1 MEEQQ
6 LITRCR
12 DGDREAQRQVFE
24 LAADRV
30 FRLLHRMTGSTDEAS
45 DLTQEVFI
53 RVFTHMHQF
62 RGDCSLTTWIH
73 RIAVNLALAAA
84 RRARL
89 ERKLFTQLREDSS
102 ENGTAKS
109 EARLDLQ
116 EALGRLEE
124 EDRAILLLRY
134 DERLDYR
141 TIAEALHC
149 PMGTVASRLNR
160 ARGQLKHLLD
170 PGYGRREENLC
181 VKHQTHGNGA
191 RLFLDK
197 RAATVERDSA
207 FHCPTSD
214 DAKLGGRRP

>member
-6 LITRCR
+6 LIARCR
-12 DGDREAQRQVFE
+12 EGDREAQRQVFE

-30 FRLLHRMTGSTDEAS
+30 FRLFHRMTGNADEAS
-45 DLTQEVFI
+45 DLTQDVFI
-53 RVFTHMHQF
+53 RVFTRMHQF

-89 ERKLFTQLREDSS
+89 ERGLFIQPREDSS

-109 EARLDLQ
+109 EARLDVQ

-134 DERLDYR
+134 DEGLDYR
-141 TIAEALHC
+141 TIAEALQC

-160 ARGQLKHLLD
+160 ARIQLKHLLN
-170 PGYGRREENLC
+170 PGYGRLEENLC

-191 RLFLDK
+191 RLFLDE
-197 RAATVERDSA
+197 RAATVERDAA
-207 FHCPTSD
+207 FH
-214 DAKLGGRRP
+214 RPNV